1 MLALLPRAV
10 GTPFPGAPKAR
21 LGGPWAP
28 SPEQGL
34 GLCGLCGFSKLVLNV
49 FLQ

>member
-10 GTPFPGAPKAR
+10 GTPFPEAPKAR
-21 LGGPWAP
+21 LDGPWAP

-34 GLCGLCGFSKLVLNV
+34 GLCVLCGFSKLVLNV